1 MRLSNHESNNIAF
14 YRTKRL
20 FWQLFDLIL
29 RTWNSSCDKTETLSL
44 FSLQFILAWCLECDT
59 SQHGITTL
67 LCFDILRI
75 QRVIS
80 MTKLKTRYQN
90 HIYMFTCSSNP
101 AILNQ
106 KNDKLT
112 NGPWIGLPRE
122 APFYRVLITHV
133 LTFTCLYTLL
143 FYKNVQFSN

>member
-106 KNDKLT
+106 LLIDQWALDWSPQ
-112 NGPWIGLPRE
+112 GSPFLPRIDHTRSNFHVSVYT
-122 APFYRVLITHV
+122 PFL
-133 LTFTCLYTLL
+133 
-143 FYKNVQFSN
+143 

>member
-29 RTWNSSCDKTETLSL
+29 RTWNSSCDKTETLWD
-44 FSLQFILAWCLECDT
+44 FSLLFILAWCLECDT
-59 SQHGITTL
+59 SQHGITTI

-101 AILNQ
+101 AILINYW
-106 KNDKLT
+106 LT

-133 LTFTCLYTLL
+133 LTFTRLYTLP
-143 FYKNVQFSN
+143 FCKNVQFLN